1 MPSLRRL
8 RELISE
14 RLTAAAEEI
23 FTHVENLI
31 VEYEEEVDRQRKL
44 LEIVSKPRVR
54 LQRIELP
61 QQHVENE
68 QQLCNQEWNSS
79 LDQEEPESLQIKEAP
94 KEICSSQEQE
104 HLEIKEEA
112 DTLRNITEP
121 PQQHVYNEEEVLT
134 EQQLWNEEWNSSLDL
149 EEPDSLQIKEDE
161 GEICT
166 SQEQFELKEE
176 ADTFMLSPDNEEGDH
191 MEPDTDHQLLSP
203 VAESQDQTVH
213 MRNITGEKPHMCSFC
228 EKSFRWKYSLIRH
241 IRIHTELPLKD
252 VLQEEEEVLTDQQLC
267 NQERNSSLDQEEPES
282 LQIKEEEEEICM
294 SQEQEQLEL
303 KEEADTFML
312 TPDNEESDH
321 MEPEPDPDHQLLSPV
336 AESQD
341 QTVHRKNITELP
353 QQHVYNEQNFCNQER
368 NSSLESL
375 QIKEEEE
382 ICTRQEKLELKEEAD
397 TFMLTPDNEESDHME
412 PEPDTD
418 HQLLSPVAESR
429 DQIVHMRNI
438 TELPRQH
445 VYNEQQLCDQEWNSS
460 LDQEEPESL
469 QIKEEEEEI
478 CTSQEQEQLELKEA
492 NNFMLIPD
500 DQESDHIEPD
510 TDHQLL
516 SAVAES
522 QDQTVHMRNITEL
535 PQQHVYNEQNFCN
548 QERNSSLESLQIKEE
563 EEEICPRQEHL
574 ELKEEADTFM
584 LTPDNEESDHMEP
597 ESDTDHQLLS
607 AVAESQDQTVHRRN
621 ITELPLKDV
630 LQEEEVLTE
639 QWLFNQERNSS
650 LDQEEPQSIQIK
662 LEEEE
667 ICTSQEQLE
676 VKQEAGTFTLITIA
690 ESQERTNITDE
701 KPHMC
706 DICKKR
712 FARKNNLRTHMRTH
726 TGEKPYC
733 CETCGK
739 CFRQSTHLRG
749 HKTIHIGENSHVCN
763 ICKKC
768 FRYKYVLINHMRSHT
783 WDRPF
788 SCETCGMC
796 FQHSENLTRHK
807 IIHSGEKP
815 HVCHICEKGFARK
828 INLKIHTRTHT
839 GEKPYSCETCGKGFR
854 QCSDLTKHKRIH
866 TGEKPHSCNIC
877 EKSFVLKKN
886 LKNHIRTHR

>member
-438 TELPRQH
+438 TELP
-445 VYNEQQLCDQEWNSS
+445 
-460 LDQEEPESL
+460 
-469 QIKEEEEEI
+469 
-478 CTSQEQEQLELKEA
+478 
-492 NNFMLIPD
+492 
-500 DQESDHIEPD
+500 
-510 TDHQLL
+510 
-516 SAVAES
+516 
-522 QDQTVHMRNITEL
+522 
-535 PQQHVYNEQNFCN
+535 QQHVYNEQNFCN